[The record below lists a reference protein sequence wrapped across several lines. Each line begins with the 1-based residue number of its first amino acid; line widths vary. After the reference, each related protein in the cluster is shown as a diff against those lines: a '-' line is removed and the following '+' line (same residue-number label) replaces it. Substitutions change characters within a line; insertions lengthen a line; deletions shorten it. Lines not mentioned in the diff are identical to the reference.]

1 MDTIA
6 LIPVHV
12 VAGTI
17 AILCGLTALYV
28 RKGGP
33 VHRRSGTVFAGA
45 MLVMALTG
53 AVIAVGR
60 PGAAM
65 NVPAG
70 LVTAYLV
77 TTALATVRPRSD
89 GVRRLDRAAMIA
101 AFVLGAGSLAAAAA
115 QGARGNAGF
124 AFPLLMFAGVAL
136 GAGAG
141 DLRMIRADGLQG
153 SDRLRRHLWRMCTA
167 LFIATGSFFLGPV
180 RRIPEPLRIPALR
193 LIPLI
198 VLVTMAFW
206 LWRLRRRRTAR
217 AAVTLRAPEAI

>member
-1 MDTIA
+1 MDTIT

-17 AILCGLTALYV
+17 AIVSGLIALYV
-28 RKGGP
+28 RKGAS

-45 MLVMALTG
+45 MLVMSLTG
-53 AVIAVGR
+53 AVIAIGR
-60 PGAAM
+60 PGAAL

-77 TTALATVRPRSD
+77 TTALATVRPRSAR
-89 GVRRLDRAAMIA
+89 VRRLDRAAMIA
-101 AFVLGAGSLAAAAA
+101 AFVLGAGSLAAAAG
-115 QGARGNAGF
+115 QGVGGNAEF
-124 AFPLLMFAGVAL
+124 AFPLLMFAGLAL

-180 RRIPEPLRIPALR
+180 RRIPEPLRLPALR
-193 LIPLI
+193 LIPLL
-198 VLVTMAFW
+198 VLVTMVFW
-206 LWRLRRRRTAR
+206 LWRQRRRRVSR
-217 AAVTLRAPEAI
+217 AAIVVRTPEAI